1 MDSGIVALL
10 AVVVVIGYLIYRR
23 IKNGPEGYDDGSE
36 TVRDHWDR
44 D

>member
-10 AVVVVIGYLIYRR
+10 AVIGVIGYLIYRR
-23 IKNGPEGYDDGSE
+23 VKNGPEGYSDDSE
-36 TVRDHWDR
+36 TFRDHWDR